1 MFRSRVCK
9 HEGNENV
16 LLPKRTFLKNHIDG
30 IAAIDLFV
38 LPTITFQIL
47 YCLIILRHTRS
58 LAGRGVPVNSGG
70 RQ

>member
-1 MFRSRVCK
+1 LCGGPWPLSQ
-9 HEGNENV
+9 GW
-16 LLPKRTFLKNHIDG
+16 RTFLKNHIDG